1 MNMRNQVLNVC
12 AAALLAAASAG
23 AVTVHTAADGS
34 TFDVTGGTL
43 TITVPSGV
51 TQSSYDYVANV
62 LSKSEYAVTAVVKD
76 GPGVLEAR
84 SAASYTGSWTV
95 QAGVVTFKVAN
106 AFGST
111 SGTPA
116 TTGAITVM
124 SGASIQSDSK
134 DNTSLNNRRVFIAG
148 AGDGSSYKG
157 ALIGTV
163 AGSSAPNQ
171 GMIKNAQISLTDD
184 ATTWAAASY
193 TMDFMNGTT
202 VDLAGHT
209 LNLSGGNWHNFYV
222 VGAVITNSDDI
233 AVATVKAP
241 LATNYKVH
249 LCNSV
254 WRGGSRN
261 VLDMT
266 GNGRNYIEGKVDTD
280 WTVKMKGSVRG
291 SRSTSPLSV
300 TNSYCIMASSFVV
313 NGSVTIGNDDN
324 ANPGHGLQLN
334 GPITGN
340 ASSSLTVNKGAW
352 VSFNGPVNTYEGS
365 FTLSGG
371 GNDTGGHAVPDLGRQ
386 DGVGQRF

>member
-1 MNMRNQVLNVC
+1 MKLTKHFDLGGGRKL
-12 AAALLAAASAG
+12 ALSDHFGDWSSAWLPLMVTFLLAASAG
-23 AVTVHTAADGS
+23 AATVHTAADGS
-34 TFDVTGGTL
+34 TFDVTAGTL

-51 TQSSYDYVANV
+51 TQTSYDYVANV
-62 LSKSEYAVTAVVKD
+62 LNKSEYAVTAVVKD
-76 GPGVLEAR
+76 GPGVLDAR
-84 SAASYTGSWTV
+84 SAASYTGSWTI

-134 DNTSLNNRRVFIAG
+134 DNTSLNNRLIFIAG

-163 AGSSAPNQ
+163 QGSYALNQ

-184 ATTWAAASY
+184 ATTWAAKSY
-193 TMDFMNGTT
+193 TMDFMSGTT

-209 LNLSGGNWHNFYV
+209 LNLGGSQWSNFYV
-222 VGAVITNSDDI
+222 SNAVITNSDDV
-233 AVATVKAP
+233 AAATVKAP

-266 GNGRNYIEGKVDTD
+266 GNGRNYIEGKVNTD
-280 WTVKMKGSVRG
+280 WTVKLKGTVRG
-291 SRSTSPLSV
+291 NRSSNPLSV
-300 TNSYCIMASSFVV
+300 TNSYYLTASSFVV
-313 NGSVTIGNDDN
+313 NGSASIGNDDSTD
-324 ANPGHGLQLN
+324 PGYGLQLN
-334 GPITGN
+334 ETHAPL
-340 ASSSLTVNKGAW
+340 LTVTEDDALP
-352 VSFNGPVNTYEGS
+352 VIGPFS
-365 FTLSGG
+365 CR
-371 GNDTGGHAVPDLGRQ
+371 P
-386 DGVGQRF
+386 